1 MPEEI
6 ALFIDFENIRYS
18 MLNIQ
23 RREPDPQ
30 ELIAV
35 ARRYGTVMVARAYA
49 DWSRQPEPFKGS
61 LTAAMID
68 RVDCP
73 AKQRDRIR
81 MGTIH
86 YASGNTFPGSLN
98 QNGYVSEPGIASSF
112 APPPYRQWP
121 SSVTGNSGP
130 LPAISPLQQSNGW
143 SPEVEPLPIPG
154 DLDENSFSP
163 EEAPSE
169 ENFASPDYQPRDT
182 YRQGSAYQQPYGQS
196 TPTGPLGNNSTGPL
210 GYPVPYQ
217 HSGNTGH
224 MPAVN
229 AGNNNSVVQST
240 VIQSTVDLNMLMDI
254 IETVFDRPTIST
266 FVLMT
271 GDKDFTR
278 ISARLKLRLN
288 KTVIVVGI
296 PGTVSRDLISSANQF
311 VPLVPSG
318 MSSPLGST
326 TGTLPAI
333 GANGG
338 FSQSL
343 SSGNTG
349 SMPSLNSINSMGNTG
364 TMSAINQSGPSAP
377 MGITGNTGALPA
389 IPYQGM
395 AHQFQSPYA
404 TSMTSNPPLD
414 VFDPQFLQ
422 FLDYIDRNWSWRTII
437 GVSNFIGDPVNP
449 KNRFRGR
456 LTRESARELLNS
468 CIQQSILL
476 LQTDSTGAEDL
487 RLNRMHPGV
496 DDVLKQFVR

>member
-1 MPEEI
+1 MSEEI

-81 MGTIH
+81 MGTVH
-86 YASGNTFPGSLN
+86 YTGNQPSGALSTSMFVPDQGTGSLTPTTF
-98 QNGYVSEPGIASSF
+98 QREWSGEAL
-112 APPPYRQWP
+112 
-121 SSVTGNSGP
+121 GNSGP
-130 LPAISPLQQSNGW
+130 LPAIPSQEIRNEWGSYQDTSEIGQSEMDEKPLSEDEPVTDEGYRL
-143 SPEVEPLPIPG
+143 PE
-154 DLDENSFSP
+154 
-163 EEAPSE
+163 
-169 ENFASPDYQPRDT
+169 
-182 YRQGSAYQQPYGQS
+182 YQQRDFSRQNVPYQNPYGQS
-196 TPTGPLGNNSTGPL
+196 APSGTLGLSSSTGPL
-210 GYPVPYQ
+210 GYNSSNPVQPT
-217 HSGNTGH
+217 GNTGQ
-224 MPAVN
+224 MPAIN
-229 AGNNNSVVQST
+229 TSGSSTIVQST
-240 VIQSTVDLNMLMDI
+240 VVQSTVDLNMLMDI

-311 VPLVPSG
+311 VPLVPGGTPVAIGLGDSG
-318 MSSPLGST
+318 LGSMSIT
-326 TGTLPAI
+326 
-333 GANGG
+333 
-338 FSQSL
+338 
-343 SSGNTG
+343 GNTG
-349 SMPSLNSINSMGNTG
+349 SMAAITMGTP
-364 TMSAINQSGPSAP
+364 TSQLQPYP
-377 MGITGNTGALPA
+377 MDAL
-389 IPYQGM
+389 
-395 AHQFQSPYA
+395 
-404 TSMTSNPPLD
+404 
-414 VFDPQFLQ
+414 DPQLLQ

-468 CIQQSILL
+468 CIQQGILL
-476 LQTDSTGAEDL
+476 VQTDPTGAEDL
-487 RLNRMHPGV
+487 RLNRSHPSV
-496 DDVLKQFVR
+496 DEVLKQFVR

>member
-1 MPEEI
+1 MPEDI

-81 MGTIH
+81 MGTVH
-86 YASGNTFPGSLN
+86 YTGNTPTGSPGSPAMPTE
-98 QNGYVSEPGIASSF
+98 QGSGSF
-112 APPPYRQWP
+112 P
-121 SSVTGNSGP
+121 SGSYAARPWAAGLTGDSGP
-130 LPAISPLQQSNGW
+130 LPILSSQNVVDGW
-143 SPEVEPLPIPG
+143 SPYQDSPIQNDADEGILPADEQPLP
-154 DLDENSFSP
+154 DEGYD
-163 EEAPSE
+163 A
-169 ENFASPDYQPRDT
+169 ADYQRGEAS
-182 YRQGSAYQQPYGQS
+182 RQTLPYQNPYGQKNPS
-196 TPTGPLGNNSTGPL
+196 GPLGQSNTGPL
-210 GYPVPYQ
+210 GYSNAQQV
-217 HSGNTGH
+217 GNTGH
-224 MPAVN
+224 MPSISSGGSN
-229 AGNNNSVVQST
+229 TIVQST
-240 VIQSTVDLNMLMDI
+240 VVQSTVDLNMLMDI

-311 VPLVPSG
+311 VPLVPGGGPVGIGTGDSG
-318 MSSPLGST
+318 FGSMSMT
-326 TGTLPAI
+326 
-333 GANGG
+333 
-338 FSQSL
+338 
-343 SSGNTG
+343 GNTG
-349 SMPSLNSINSMGNTG
+349 SMNAISIG
-364 TMSAINQSGPSAP
+364 AP
-377 MGITGNTGALPA
+377 TSQLQPYPMDAL
-389 IPYQGM
+389 
-395 AHQFQSPYA
+395 
-404 TSMTSNPPLD
+404 
-414 VFDPQFLQ
+414 DPQLLQ

-456 LTRESARELLNS
+456 LTRDSARELLNS
-468 CIQQSILL
+468 CIQQGILL
-476 LQTDSTGAEDL
+476 VQTDPTGAEDL
-487 RLNRMHPGV
+487 RLNRAHPGV
-496 DDVLKQFVR
+496 DEVLKQFVR

>member
-1 MPEEI
+1 VPEEI

-81 MGTIH
+81 MGTMH
-86 YASGNTFPGSLN
+86 YPSANSPTGSL
-98 QNGYVSEPGIASSF
+98 GSPGLVTEQGTGAF
-112 APPPYRQWP
+112 QRPWP
-121 SSVTGNSGP
+121 TGPLGNSGP
-130 LPAISPLQQSNGW
+130 LPAITPQGVGNEWPGYQDPSESRPSEADEDLL
-143 SPEVEPLPIPG
+143 EEHEPLA
-154 DLDENSFSP
+154 DESYLSEDYP
-163 EEAPSE
+163 QREPSRQ
-169 ENFASPDYQPRDT
+169 FLTHPT
-182 YRQGSAYQQPYGQS
+182 YPTPYGQT
-196 TPTGPLGNNSTGPL
+196 TPTGSLGQGNSTGPL
-210 GYPVPYQ
+210 GYPNSTPVV
-217 HSGNTGH
+217 HTGNTGH
-224 MPAVN
+224 MPAIN
-229 AGNNNSVVQST
+229 ASGSSTIVQST
-240 VIQSTVDLNMLMDI
+240 VVQSTVDLNMLMDI

-311 VPLVPSG
+311 VPLIPGGNPAFGGTGQMVDTG
-318 MSSPLGST
+318 YGQMSM
-326 TGTLPAI
+326 
-333 GANGG
+333 
-338 FSQSL
+338 
-343 SSGNTG
+343 SGNTG
-349 SMPSLNSINSMGNTG
+349 SMPAI
-364 TMSAINQSGPSAP
+364 SAG
-377 MGITGNTGALPA
+377 G
-389 IPYQGM
+389 QGM
-395 AHQFQSPYA
+395 SPSPYNA
-404 TSMTSNPPLD
+404 SSAYPMD
-414 VFDPQFLQ
+414 VLDPQFLQ

-456 LTRESARELLNS
+456 LTRESARELLNT
-468 CIQQSILL
+468 CVQQGILL
-476 LQTDSTGAEDL
+476 LQTDPSGSEDL
-487 RLNRMHPGV
+487 RLNRLHPGV
-496 DDVLKQFVR
+496 DEVLKQFVR

>member
-1 MPEEI
+1 MPEDI

-81 MGTIH
+81 MGTVH
-86 YASGNTFPGSLN
+86 YASGSTPTGSLGSSN
-98 QNGYVSEPGIASSF
+98 YVAEQGTGAYP
-112 APPPYRQWP
+112 RQWP
-121 SSVTGNSGP
+121 SNVTSNSGS
-130 LPAISPLQQSNGW
+130 LPAIQPGLLNSGW
-143 SPEVEPLPIPG
+143 PTEAESSLSLHN
-154 DLDENSFSP
+154 DLDENLLTEEEEQPP
-163 EEAPSE
+163 EDQYSLSE
-169 ENFASPDYQPRDT
+169 DQQRES
-182 YRQGSAYQQPYGQS
+182 YRQLPYGNSYGQS
-196 TPTGPLGNNSTGPL
+196 SPTGPLGQSNTGPL
-210 GYPVPYQ
+210 GYSNSPQ
-217 HSGNTGH
+217 HTGNTGH

-229 AGNNNSVVQST
+229 PANSTIVQST
-240 VIQSTVDLNMLMDI
+240 VVQSTVDLNMLMDI

-311 VPLVPSG
+311 VPLVPGGVSSNTG
-318 MSSPLGST
+318 QLPIVQMSPSSALT
-326 TGTLPAI
+326 T
-333 GANGG
+333 
-338 FSQSL
+338 S
-343 SSGNTG
+343 TG
-349 SMPSLNSINSMGNTG
+349 SMPAVNFNNSGSQYQQPPYG
-364 TMSAINQSGPSAP
+364 SPP
-377 MGITGNTGALPA
+377 M
-389 IPYQGM
+389 
-395 AHQFQSPYA
+395 
-404 TSMTSNPPLD
+404 D
-414 VFDPQFLQ
+414 VLDPQFLQ

-456 LTRESARELLNS
+456 LTRDSARELLNS
-468 CIQQSILL
+468 CIQQNILL
-476 LQTDSTGAEDL
+476 VQTDATGAEDL
-487 RLNRMHPGV
+487 RLNRTHPGV
-496 DDVLKQFVR
+496 DEVLKQFVR

>member
-1 MPEEI
+1 VPEEI

-81 MGTIH
+81 MGTVH
-86 YASGNTFPGSLN
+86 YTGNQPTGALGTPMLVSEHGTGSL
-98 QNGYVSEPGIASSF
+98 ASTPF
-112 APPPYRQWP
+112 QREWP
-121 SSVTGNSGP
+121 SGPLSNSGP
-130 LPAISPLQQSNGW
+130 LPAIPSQGIGNEWESYHDT
-143 SPEVEPLPIPG
+143 PETEQPEI
-154 DLDENSFSP
+154 DENPLSEDETLTDEGYQLP
-163 EEAPSE
+163 E
-169 ENFASPDYQPRDT
+169 
-182 YRQGSAYQQPYGQS
+182 YQQRELSRQNAPYQNPYGQS
-196 TPTGPLGNNSTGPL
+196 APTGPLGSSSSTGPL
-210 GYPVPYQ
+210 GYNASTPVQ
-217 HSGNTGH
+217 STGNTGQ
-224 MPAVN
+224 MPAIN
-229 AGNNNSVVQST
+229 ASGSSTIVQST
-240 VIQSTVDLNMLMDI
+240 VVQSTVDLNMLMDI

-311 VPLVPSG
+311 VPLVPG
-318 MSSPLGST
+318 GSPV
-326 TGTLPAI
+326 AI
-333 GANGG
+333 GAGESG
-338 FSQSL
+338 FGSMPMT
-343 SSGNTG
+343 GNTG
-349 SMPSLNSINSMGNTG
+349 SMAAISIG
-364 TMSAINQSGPSAP
+364 AP
-377 MGITGNTGALPA
+377 TSQLQPYPIDAL
-389 IPYQGM
+389 
-395 AHQFQSPYA
+395 
-404 TSMTSNPPLD
+404 
-414 VFDPQFLQ
+414 DPQLLQ

-468 CIQQSILL
+468 CIQQGILL
-476 LQTDSTGAEDL
+476 VQTDPTGAEDL
-487 RLNRMHPGV
+487 RLNRAHPGV
-496 DDVLKQFVR
+496 DEVLKQFVR

>member
-81 MGTIH
+81 MGTVH
-86 YASGNTFPGSLN
+86 YPSATSPTGAPGSSGLVTE
-98 QNGYVSEPGIASSF
+98 QGTGAYP
-112 APPPYRQWP
+112 RQWP
-121 SSVTGNSGP
+121 SGPLSHSGP
-130 LPAISPLQQSNGW
+130 LPAISASGAGNEWSGYND
-143 SPEVEPLPIPG
+143 SPEPRQPETDDSLLEDSEPLTEEGYIP
-154 DLDENSFSP
+154 E
-163 EEAPSE
+163 
-169 ENFASPDYQPRDT
+169 
-182 YRQGSAYQQPYGQS
+182 YQQREPARQFLPFTAYGQA
-196 TPTGPLGNNSTGPL
+196 GPSGTGPL
-210 GYPVPYQ
+210 GYPAYPPATSVV
-217 HSGNTGH
+217 HTGNTGH
-224 MPAVN
+224 LPAVGASGSN
-229 AGNNNSVVQST
+229 TVVQST
-240 VIQSTVDLNMLMDI
+240 VVQSTVDLNMLMDI

-296 PGTVSRDLISSANQF
+296 PGTVSRDLVSSANQF
-311 VPLVPSG
+311 VPLIPGSNSALSG
-318 MSSPLGST
+318 QLADNGYASMSMT
-326 TGTLPAI
+326 
-333 GANGG
+333 
-338 FSQSL
+338 
-343 SSGNTG
+343 GNTG
-349 SMPSLNSINSMGNTG
+349 SMPAISSAMSSSTG
-364 TMSAINQSGPSAP
+364 QQYAIS
-377 MGITGNTGALPA
+377 
-389 IPYQGM
+389 
-395 AHQFQSPYA
+395 SPYPMDA
-404 TSMTSNPPLD
+404 L
-414 VFDPQFLQ
+414 DPQFLQ

-456 LTRESARELLNS
+456 LTRESARELLNT
-468 CIQQSILL
+468 CIQQGVLL
-476 LQTDSTGAEDL
+476 VQTDPGGAEDL
-487 RLNRMHPGV
+487 RLNRQHPGV
-496 DDVLKQFVR
+496 DEILKQFVR

>member
-35 ARRYGTVMVARAYA
+35 ARRYGTVMVARAYS

-81 MGTIH
+81 MGTVH
-86 YASGNTFPGSLN
+86 YSGNQPTGALGTPMLVSEQGTGSL
-98 QNGYVSEPGIASSF
+98 
-112 APPPYRQWP
+112 APTPFQREWP
-121 SSVTGNSGP
+121 SGPLSNSGP
-130 LPAISPLQQSNGW
+130 LPAIPPQGIGNEWGSYQDTSETGQ
-143 SPEVEPLPIPG
+143 PEI
-154 DLDENSFSP
+154 DENPLAENETLTDEGYQLP
-163 EEAPSE
+163 E
-169 ENFASPDYQPRDT
+169 
-182 YRQGSAYQQPYGQS
+182 YQQRDLSRQNAPYQNPYGQS
-196 TPTGPLGNNSTGPL
+196 APTGPLGFSSSTGPL
-210 GYPVPYQ
+210 RYNTSTPVQ
-217 HSGNTGH
+217 STGNTGQ
-224 MPAVN
+224 MPAIN
-229 AGNNNSVVQST
+229 ASGSNTIVQST
-240 VIQSTVDLNMLMDI
+240 VVQSTVDLNMLMDI

-311 VPLVPSG
+311 VPLVPGGSPVAVGVGDSG
-318 MSSPLGST
+318 FGSMSMT
-326 TGTLPAI
+326 
-333 GANGG
+333 
-338 FSQSL
+338 
-343 SSGNTG
+343 GNTG
-349 SMPSLNSINSMGNTG
+349 SMAAISIG
-364 TMSAINQSGPSAP
+364 AP
-377 MGITGNTGALPA
+377 TSQLQPFPMDAL
-389 IPYQGM
+389 
-395 AHQFQSPYA
+395 
-404 TSMTSNPPLD
+404 
-414 VFDPQFLQ
+414 DPQLLQ

-468 CIQQSILL
+468 CIQQGILIV
-476 LQTDSTGAEDL
+476 QTDPTGAEDL
-487 RLNRMHPGV
+487 RLNRAHPGV
-496 DDVLKQFVR
+496 DEVLKQFVR